1 MCSSFLNKF
10 VHKYLPTYH
19 SKLGIKFKDGLL
31 KHIVESINFVCL
43 GQTEFV
49 KELGKKGQSSDITT
63 YDSKK
68 EDRIMTYVI
77 PSGFPD
83 KIQPLITAVNLGE
96 YSIVNVDK
104 LDKFLGEQI
113 LALDLMR
120 LDKGFLL
127 HSYSVESESLKS
139 LLKNTV
145 ASSFKVEEN
154 IESLKE
160 SITSIP
166 SVKRDGPTIIH
177 IDNVFNVKGVGVVVL
192 GILKQG
198 TIKVHQELILFPQ
211 NKTVIIKSIQMH
223 DKNVEESHSPARVG
237 LALTGVSYDEIS
249 RGDILSNY
257 THFTSSDQELIID
270 FDKVPFYK
278 NELSETHSYLLAIGT
293 QIRSAKIQKLENNKL
308 KILSDNVFSFKA
320 GDIAILLNPDS
331 KDIRI
336 VGSGR
341 ISI

>member
-1 MCSSFLNKF
+1 MSSSFLNKF

-257 THFTSSDQELIID
+257 THFTSSDKQLIID

>member
-10 VHKYLPTYH
+10 AHKHLPNYH

-77 PSGFPD
+77 PSGFPE

-166 SVKRDGPTIIH
+166 SIKRDGPTIIH

-257 THFTSSDQELIID
+257 SHFSSSDQELIID

-308 KILSDNVFSFKA
+308 KILSDNVFSFKD